1 MVEID
6 QDAIRELREVWAWH
20 AAGAEHGLRQQTHQ
34 LFPWPRRRR
43 ASHDEADAFTPAY
56 SPDFLSVFSLHPPPT
71 HPAAHRSL
79 PSGRS
84 SRDFAMVN
92 APKKAAHRSLFGTSS
107 AFSTRDSSRDFAMAL
122 GASRPICAFS
132 KAKARPPSPAGQ
144 YVFMVR
150 GGKGKGTKGQSKGT
164 QRAYH
169 CHRPPLEL
177 PPPSP
182 PGLPEFGPDTSLD
195 ETDKDFLVYLE
206 AALRKMR
213 LHGPEDEDV
222 RDELLSELQALIA
235 KTC

>member
-6 QDAIRELREVWAWH
+6 QDAIRELREVLAWH

-34 LFPWPRRRR
+34 LFPWPRRR

-107 AFSTRDSSRDFAMAL
+107 AFSTRDFAMAL
-122 GASRPICAFS
+122 GASRQICAFP
-132 KAKARPPSPAGQ
+132 KAKARPPSSAGQ

-150 GGKGKGTKGQSKGT
+150 GGRGKGTKGQSKGT

-206 AALRKMR
+206 AALKKMR

-222 RDELLSELQALIA
+222 RDELLPELQALIA